1 MTGSV
6 ARDPV
11 GPADGR
17 GVARYVGVAM
27 HETGDWEHGEIVLE
41 GHAPL
46 RPHIVGSGG
55 ALVSGALL
63 TMCDNVAGFCA
74 GLASL
79 PDGWVVTTNLMMRR
93 TRLEVAGS
101 LRFRSTVLR
110 KGRSAVVT
118 DVNVTD
124 DRGAVAYA
132 TLTSAVMIPEA
143 GVPQWDRPAVL
154 QGILETDAKT
164 DGKFDEFYAWLG
176 LRDAQ
181 HGVGV
186 ELDVFDELRNPWGIV
201 HGGVTASLI
210 DAAAVRAVPGA
221 VALVD
226 ATVHYLA
233 PSRIGPLSAVGTVL
247 GRRANDTV
255 VRIEVRDLG
264 RDRTTAIAI
273 AAVR

>member
-1 MTGSV
+1 
-6 ARDPV
+6 
-11 GPADGR
+11 
-17 GVARYVGVAM
+17 
-27 HETGDWEHGEIVLE
+27 
-41 GHAPL
+41 
-46 RPHIVGSGG
+46 
-55 ALVSGALL
+55 
-63 TMCDNVAGFCA
+63 
-74 GLASL
+74 
-79 PDGWVVTTNLMMRR
+79 
-93 TRLEVAGS
+93 
-101 LRFRSTVLR
+101 
-110 KGRSAVVT
+110 
-118 DVNVTD
+118 
-124 DRGAVAYA
+124 
-132 TLTSAVMIPEA
+132 MIPEA

-154 QGILETDAKT
+154 HGILEADTKI
-164 DGKFDEFYAWLG
+164 DGNLEEFYAWLG

-181 HGVGV
+181 NGVGI

-210 DAAAVRAVPGA
+210 DAAAVRAVPGG

-247 GRRANDTV
+247 GRRAHDTV